1 LDSTSRIILI
11 LILITLIV
19 FSGLFSA
26 SETALMALSKSKV
39 KMKRLKDEEV
49 KGIDKLTKIMDDP
62 NKLLSTILIGNNI
75 VNIGASSIATS
86 LFMDMFGASGVPIAT
101 AIMTLTVL
109 IFGEITPK
117 SIATHYPEKVSLL
130 VLNMISIATFIFKPF
145 VFLLDKIRDMIF
157 KIFRID
163 SEIDNDAIT
172 EETLKTLVEVSHEEG
187 LIEEEKKEI
196 INNVFEFGEMVAKEA
211 MINRMDVIGVDKT
224 ISHRE
229 IIEIFKEQK
238 FTRMPI
244 YDENIDSIIGIIN
257 VKDIAFLSDEEIENF
272 DITNYSRDAFFTYE
286 FKSVSTLLEEMKAKK
301 THMSVVVDE
310 YGGTA
315 GILTIE
321 NLVEQIVGD
330 IEDEHDAEEADSGIV
345 TISENE
351 FVVKGSVH
359 LSDINDKTGLEL
371 ESENFDSIGGFII
384 DNLEGFPKANEV
396 ISIENTDYI
405 IEDVDKNKINRI
417 KIKIK
422 NIGEGAM
429 A

>member
-1 LDSTSRIILI
+1 
-11 LILITLIV
+11 
-19 FSGLFSA
+19 
-26 SETALMALSKSKV
+26 
-39 KMKRLKDEEV
+39 
-49 KGIDKLTKIMDDP
+49 
-62 NKLLSTILIGNNI
+62 
-75 VNIGASSIATS
+75 
-86 LFMDMFGASGVPIAT
+86 
-101 AIMTLTVL
+101 MTLTVL